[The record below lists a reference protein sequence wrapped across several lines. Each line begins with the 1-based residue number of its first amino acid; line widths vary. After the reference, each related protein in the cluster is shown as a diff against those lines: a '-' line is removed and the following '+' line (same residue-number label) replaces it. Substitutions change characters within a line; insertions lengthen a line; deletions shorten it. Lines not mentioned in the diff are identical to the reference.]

1 MVKYNFKSIQ
11 VIPTGPEF
19 VNIVLNKTQRKTP
32 TVVHPGYSIN
42 RIRQFYMKK
51 VKFTQ
56 TLIHDKLTHILT
68 DFPILDEIHPFYADL
83 MNVLY
88 DKDHYKLALGQL
100 NTARR
105 LVDNIGRDYL
115 KLLKFSDS
123 LYRCKQLKRAALGRM
138 VKVLRKNGTSFS
150 YLEEVR
156 QHMARLPSIEPNTRT
171 LLITGYPNVGKSSFM
186 NKITRANVEVQP
198 YAFTT
203 KSLFVG
209 HTDHRMLTWQVIDT
223 PGILDGPLEERN
235 TKEMQSITALAHL
248 KAAILYFIDIS
259 EDCGYS
265 IEQQVA
271 LYNSINPLFT
281 GKPITVVL
289 NKIDVRKPED
299 LNPQQKELIDSIIK
313 DSKVNHVYMSNISE
327 EGVMLV
333 KQTACDALLSQRV
346 ETKLH
351 NRKLDDVMNRIHLS
365 QPVPRD
371 DISRPPTVPETLEKG
386 KSKKR
391 FEEWKYQQKLYKEL
405 DPDYQSMDWKED
417 YTLEN
422 DEWKR
427 DKIPEIMDGKNVFDF
442 WTGSVDSK
450 LSELER
456 EEIAR
461 TRNLEEI
468 IKQDEINYNKY
479 KLTPEQQAKVKRI
492 REKRKL
498 IVQES
503 RQKRTIDKPVIPMKY
518 NTKGLS
524 VSDFEE
530 HLETLGMD
538 PSAAA
543 ERMRS
548 ESTSKTRSQTRGRK
562 LERQDPEE
570 RELSKTPLPGEGFR
584 NIKQKQLAEK
594 LARRSVRRMT
604 KQGRLGES
612 DRHIGNEMPK
622 HLFSGKSGVGAA
634 DRR

>member
-1 MVKYNFKSIQ
+1 
-11 VIPTGPEF
+11 
-19 VNIVLNKTQRKTP
+19 
-32 TVVHPGYSIN
+32 
-42 RIRQFYMKK
+42 
-51 VKFTQ
+51 
-56 TLIHDKLTHILT
+56 
-68 DFPILDEIHPFYADL
+68 

-105 LVDNIGRDYL
+105 LTDNIGRDYL
-115 KLLKFSDS
+115 KLLKFADS

-138 VKVLRKNGTSFS
+138 VKVLRKNSTSFS

-209 HTDHRMLTWQVIDT
+209 HTDYRHLTWQVIDT

-265 IEQQVA
+265 IEQQVN
-271 LYNSINPLFT
+271 LYNSIKPLFT

-289 NKIDVRKPED
+289 NKIDVRKPEE
-299 LNPQQKELIDSIIK
+299 LNPEQKQLIDSIIH
-313 DSKVNHVYMSNISE
+313 DSNVKHVYMSNKSE
-327 EGVMLV
+327 EGVSLV
-333 KQTACDALLSQRV
+333 KQTACDTLLQLRV
-346 ETKLH
+346 DTKLH
-351 NRKLDDVMNRIHLS
+351 NRKIDDIMNRIHLS
-365 QPVPRD
+365 IPVPRD
-371 DISRPPTVPETLEKG
+371 DIQRLPSAPESLEKEISLEKE

-391 FEEWKYQQKLYKEL
+391 LEEWKYQQKLYKEL
-405 DPDYQSMDWKED
+405 DPDYKGMDWKDD
-417 YTLEN
+417 YLLESE
-422 DEWKR
+422 EWKH
-427 DKIPEIMDGKNVFDF
+427 DKIPEIMDGKNVLDF
-442 WTGSVDSK
+442 WNGSIENK
-450 LSELER
+450 LNELER

-461 TRNLEEI
+461 LRNLDEI
-468 IKQDEINYNKY
+468 IKQDEMDYNKF
-479 KLTPEQQAKVKRI
+479 KLTPEQQEKVQRI

-503 RQKRTIDKPVIPMKY
+503 RLKRTIDKPVIPMKY

-530 HLETLGMD
+530 HLENLGMD
-538 PSAAA
+538 PSQAA

-548 ESTSKTRSQTRGRK
+548 ESKTRSQTRGRK

-570 RELSKTPLPGEGFR
+570 RELSKTPVPGEGFR

-594 LARRSVRRMT
+594 LARRSIRKIT
-604 KQGRLGES
+604 KEGRLGES
-612 DRHIGNEMPK
+612 DRHIGNEMPR
-622 HLFSGKSGVGAA
+622 HLFSGGHSGLGTR